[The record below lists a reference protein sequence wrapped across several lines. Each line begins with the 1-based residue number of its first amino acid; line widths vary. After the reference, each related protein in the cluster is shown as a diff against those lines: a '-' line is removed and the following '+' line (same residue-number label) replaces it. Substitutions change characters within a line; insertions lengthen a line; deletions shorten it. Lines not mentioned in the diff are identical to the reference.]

1 MSGLTGDGV
10 VESLLSEVAS
20 LVGGI
25 QNLVVEDGE
34 VQGETQADGVSGR
47 KLGLSDLGGGLVGVE
62 RLVGRVLAL
71 VANGELGQVTVVVTL
86 PVAVVLISLST
97 RSRGAL

>member
-1 MSGLTGDGV
+1 M
-10 VESLLSEVAS
+10 AS
-20 LVGGI
+20 LVGGV

-34 VQGETQADGVSGR
+34 VQGETQADGVSRR

-71 VANGELGQVTVVVTL
+71 VANGELGQVAVVVTL
-86 PVAVVLISLST
+86 PITMVLASAIIGPLS
-97 RSRGAL
+97 RNALLRKIVTHILW

>member
-1 MSGLTGDGV
+1 M
-10 VESLLSEVAS
+10 AS
-20 LVGGI
+20 LVGSV

-34 VQGETQADGVSGR
+34 VQGETQADGVSRR

-71 VANGELGQVTVVVTL
+71 VANGELGQVAVVVTL
-86 PVAVVLISLST
+86 PVTMVLARATIGPLS
-97 RSRGAL
+97 RSALVRKIVTHILW